1 MVEYAESWANSG
13 KLVVIAALDGTWQ
26 RQPFHS
32 ILQLIPLAEDVCK
45 LKAVCSTCQQDAA
58 FTKRLTKEIELQVGL
73 KAALLICKLGYSLQ
87 WFGVCAASGQPL
99 LQCPNISVLPW
110 SSLLHHRTG
119 FNVTVRLH
127 HLVAGSWRSREVCCS
142 LQDLLLV
149 KTWCRQAYSYRTQYA
164 GVKVSHCSPFAALS
178 LHSTSRSARPLSPAH
193 VQSQKM
199 WALRKL
205 TYSSQAQAVRNCT
218 GISLTEACL
227 ECSTQVVHLQQ
238 KLCSRFNGVIGAMHT

>member
-99 LQCPNISVLPW
+99 LQCPQ
-110 SSLLHHRTG
+110 HQ
-119 FNVTVRLH
+119 
-127 HLVAGSWRSREVCCS
+127 C
-142 LQDLLLV
+142 
-149 KTWCRQAYSYRTQYA
+149 
-164 GVKVSHCSPFAALS
+164 AALVLTAAPQDRVQCNS
-178 LHSTSRSARPLSPAH
+178 QIAPSRCR
-193 VQSQKM
+193 
-199 WALRKL
+199 
-205 TYSSQAQAVRNCT
+205 
-218 GISLTEACL
+218 
-227 ECSTQVVHLQQ
+227 
-238 KLCSRFNGVIGAMHT
+238 